1 VAAAVVAERVGKD
14 YGAVCAVSD
23 LSFEA
28 ARGDVVGVLGRNGA
42 GKTTSIRVLTT
53 IIAPSRGA
61 FAIAGVPHTRPDE
74 IRRRIGVLP
83 EGGGYPGRQTGE
95 EHLVFHARLHGASR
109 ASARAAAR
117 GLLEEFGLAER
128 ARTPLHAYSLG
139 MRRRLGLARAL
150 VNDPAVVFLDE
161 TTLGLDPAGRR
172 AVLGHVRAVAADRG
186 AAVLL
191 STHLLDDVEACCSRV
206 LILHRGRTVADG
218 TVAEIVSQAAAPRT
232 AVVRVAPADI
242 WRAVAIL
249 DASTGVGRAAASPGR
264 PGELRVDLATEGPDP
279 ADPGAALRALLDA
292 GIAPL
297 GLTLEGARLSD
308 AFLEMTGAA

>member
-1 VAAAVVAERVGKD
+1 MAAAVLAEGVGKD

-23 LSFEA
+23 LTFEA
-28 ARGDVVGVLGRNGA
+28 APGDVVGVLGRNGA

-53 IIAPSRGA
+53 IVAPTRGR
-61 FAIAGVPHTRPDE
+61 FAVAGVPHTRPDE

-95 EHLVFHARLHGASR
+95 EHLVYHARLHGASR
-109 ASARAAAR
+109 ASARAAAAA
-117 GLLEEFGLAER
+117 LLEEFGLADR

-139 MRRRLGLARAL
+139 MRRRLGIARAL

-161 TTLGLDPAGRR
+161 PTLGLDPAGRR
-172 AVLGHVRAVAADRG
+172 AVLDHVRAVAAGRG
-186 AAVLL
+186 ATVLL

-206 LILHRGRTVADG
+206 LILHHGRTVAAG
-218 TVAEIVSQAAAPRT
+218 TVAEVVRRAAAPRS
-232 AVVRVAPADI
+232 AVVRVAPEDAA
-242 WRAVAIL
+242 RAV
-249 DASTGVGRAAASPGR
+249 GVLAGTAGIGRVEESPDR
-264 PGELRVDLATEGPDP
+264 PGELRADLAAGNGQPDP
-279 ADPGAALRALLDA
+279 AAALRALLDA

-297 GLTLEGARLSD
+297 GLDVEGARLSD

>member
-1 VAAAVVAERVGKD
+1 VVAERVGKD

-53 IIAPSRGA
+53 IIPPSRGA

-83 EGGGYPGRQTGE
+83 ESGGYPGRQTGE
-95 EHLVFHARLHGASR
+95 EHLVYHARLHGKSR

-117 GLLEEFGLAER
+117 GLLEEFGLGER
-128 ARTPLHAYSLG
+128 ARTPLQAYSLG

-161 TTLGLDPAGRR
+161 PTLGLDPAGRR
-172 AVLGHVRAVAADRG
+172 AVLDHVRAVAANRG

-206 LILHRGRTVADG
+206 LILHRGRTVAEG
-218 TVAEIVSQAAAPRT
+218 TVAEIVSRAAAPRT
-232 AVVRVAPADI
+232 AVLRVAPGDV
-242 WRAVAIL
+242 WRAVAAL
-249 DASTGVGRAAASPGR
+249 DAATGVGRAEASPGR
-264 PGELRVDLATEGPDP
+264 PGELRVDLAAGGSGP

-292 GIAPL
+292 GIVPL
-297 GLTLEGARLSD
+297 GLDVEGARLSD